1 MRKTS
6 LRVTPD
12 EPIFAALSLGG
23 NMGDVRAAFRFAL
36 EKLALA
42 EGVAV
47 VATSSIYRTAPW
59 GKTDQPDFLN
69 MAALLRTQLAPRV
82 LLDLCLSIERDHGRL
97 RNELWGPRTLDID
110 VLTYGDAQISEPGL
124 SIPHPRL
131 HERVFALAPLAEIA
145 PDTLVA
151 GERAEILLGRLDAR
165 GVTRTEGL

>member
-1 MRKTS
+1 MI
-6 LRVTPD
+6 L
-12 EPIFAALSLGG
+12 A
-23 NMGDVRAAFRFAL
+23 DVRAAVRFAL
-36 EKLALA
+36 KRLASSPD
-42 EGVAV
+42 VAV
-47 VATSSIYRTAPW
+47 VAVSSVYRTAPW